1 MPNARANS
9 TRTGR
14 NGSQSRPICSGR
26 HKKRFGRTLRRLPP
40 AFCNWLKS
48 QLKPWRVKSWCIG
61 KPSARYV
68 AKMEDVLDVYQR
80 PYDPLRPVV
89 CLDECSKELRSTPR
103 GSILP
108 ESGGRELE
116 DYEYERNGTRNLF
129 LWVEPLVSRRR
140 IQVTQ
145 RRTSVDFAEV
155 LRRLV
160 DFDYPQAKRIV
171 LVTDNLNTHTP
182 AALYER
188 FEPEEARRIANKIE
202 WHYTP
207 EHGSWL
213 NIAEIE
219 LSVLSRQCLSRRV
232 ADAGTLEYNAAVW
245 ERERNS
251 AQVTINWQF
260 TTDDA
265 RIKLKRLYP
274 EIRQESVT

>member
-1 MPNARANS
+1 
-9 TRTGR
+9 
-14 NGSQSRPICSGR
+14 
-26 HKKRFGRTLRRLPP
+26 
-40 AFCNWLKS
+40 
-48 QLKPWRVKSWCIG
+48 VKSWCIG

-68 AKMEDVLDVYQR
+68 AKMEDVLDVYVR

-103 GSILP
+103 GSISAA
-108 ESGGRELE
+108 SGGCELE
-116 DYEYERNGTRNLF
+116 DYEYERHGTRNLF
-129 LWVEPLVSRRR
+129 LWVEPLVGKRRV
-140 IQVTQ
+140 QATA

-155 LRRLV
+155 LRQLV
-160 DFDYPQAKRIV
+160 DEDYPQAQRVV

-232 ADAGTLEYNAAVW
+232 ADADTLEKRVAIW
-245 ERERNS
+245 ERQRNS
-251 AQVTINWQF
+251 AQVTVDWQF
-260 TTDDA
+260 TAADA

-274 EIRQESVT
+274 ETRQESVT

>member
-1 MPNARANS
+1 
-9 TRTGR
+9 
-14 NGSQSRPICSGR
+14 
-26 HKKRFGRTLRRLPP
+26 
-40 AFCNWLKS
+40 
-48 QLKPWRVKSWCIG
+48 VKSWCIG

-68 AKMEDVLDVYQR
+68 AKMEDVLDVYVR

-103 GSILP
+103 GSISAA
-108 ESGGRELE
+108 SGGCELE
-116 DYEYERNGTRNLF
+116 DYEYERHGTRNLF
-129 LWVEPLVSRRR
+129 LWVEPLVGKRRV
-140 IQVTQ
+140 QATA

-155 LRRLV
+155 LRQLV
-160 DFDYPQAKRIV
+160 DEDYPQAQRVV

-232 ADAGTLEYNAAVW
+232 ADADTLEKRVAIW
-245 ERERNS
+245 ERQRNS
-251 AQVTINWQF
+251 AQVTVDWQF
-260 TTDDA
+260 TAADA